1 MSCEESYLA
10 IIRYLTDEREPYA
23 PGTPGNTKRKIRK
36 AAACYVVRNGTL
48 FYQRRLKGQNE
59 FTELEVVLQDS
70 RRKELINEAHIME
83 GGEHLNQQLTW
94 DYISQKYWWRG
105 ESIRSQQVSG
115 SGHPEVSGSK
125 HEAGSSICTQHLT
138 CTPCTAPLCLH
149 LEAELKCCT
158 LWILHGYCSFYF

>member
-48 FYQRRLKGQNE
+48 FYQRRLKGQND
-59 FTELEVVLQDS
+59 FSELEVVLEDS
-70 RRKELINEAHIME
+70 RRKELINEAHIIAE

-94 DYISQKYWWRG
+94 ETISQKYWWRG
-105 ESIRSQQVSG
+105 NPERLLPDSVSTASDG
-115 SGHPEVSGSK
+115 AASCVTL
-125 HEAGSSICTQHLT
+125 AG
-138 CTPCTAPLCLH
+138 APV
-149 LEAELKCCT
+149 
-158 LWILHGYCSFYF
+158 

>member
-1 MSCEESYLA
+1 MNLNHNGAWKTREAGDMSCEESYLA

-48 FYQRRLKGQNE
+48 FYQRRLKGQND

-70 RRKELINEAHIME
+70 RRRELINEAHIITE

-94 DYISQKYWWRG
+94 ETISQKYWWRG
-105 ESIRSQQVSG
+105 NVHILIGHHGKECTVTVS
-115 SGHPEVSGSK
+115 
-125 HEAGSSICTQHLT
+125 
-138 CTPCTAPLCLH
+138 
-149 LEAELKCCT
+149 
-158 LWILHGYCSFYF
+158 

>member
-48 FYQRRLKGQNE
+48 LYQRRQKGQNE

-70 RRKELINEAHIME
+70 RRKELIQQAHIKE
-83 GGEHLNQQLTW
+83 TGEHLNQQLTW
-94 DYISQKYWWRG
+94 EDISQRYWWRG
-105 ESIRSQQVSG
+105 KSLDWSESHCVCVCSYS
-115 SGHPEVSGSK
+115 EV
-125 HEAGSSICTQHLT
+125 AGPVHTNT
-138 CTPCTAPLCLH
+138 N
-149 LEAELKCCT
+149 
-158 LWILHGYCSFYF
+158 

>member
-36 AAACYVVRNGTL
+36 AATCYVVRSGTL
-48 FYQRRLKGQNE
+48 FYQRRLKGQND

-70 RRKELINEAHIME
+70 RRKELINEAHVMCE

-94 DYISQKYWWRG
+94 ESISQKYWWRG
-105 ESIRSQQVSG
+105 EWTDAAGCELGESHRDV
-115 SGHPEVSGSK
+115 ELK
-125 HEAGSSICTQHLT
+125 RARAEACNVKIN
-138 CTPCTAPLCLH
+138 TPPGTDTHRWSTAPS
-149 LEAELKCCT
+149 
-158 LWILHGYCSFYF
+158 GG

>member
-48 FYQRRLKGQNE
+48 FYQRRLKGQND
-59 FTELEVVLQDS
+59 FSELEVVLEDS
-70 RRKELINEAHIME
+70 RRKELINEAHIITE

-94 DYISQKYWWRG
+94 ETISQKYWWRG
-105 ESIRSQQVSG
+105 NPNVS
-115 SGHPEVSGSK
+115 PLTPWLRLATALLAVSR
-125 HEAGSSICTQHLT
+125 
-138 CTPCTAPLCLH
+138 
-149 LEAELKCCT
+149 
-158 LWILHGYCSFYF
+158 